1 MTTRNEWIEK
11 KVARMLADL
20 RISGFFESGIEDAK
34 CLQLTYGYTWD
45 VALKLSCDYWCDYAL
60 RDAMQS
66 A

>member
-1 MTTRNEWIEK
+1 MTSRNEWIEK

-20 RISGFFESGIEDAK
+20 RVSGFFDSGIADAK
-34 CLQLTYGYTWD
+34 SLQLAHGYTWD

-60 RDAMQS
+60 KDWMKS